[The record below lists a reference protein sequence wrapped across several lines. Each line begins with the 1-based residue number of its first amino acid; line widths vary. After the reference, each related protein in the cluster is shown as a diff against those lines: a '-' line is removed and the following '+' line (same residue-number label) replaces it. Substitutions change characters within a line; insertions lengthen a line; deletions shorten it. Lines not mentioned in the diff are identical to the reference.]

1 MYDIKIAIRPN
12 DTKANKEQGF
22 KATKTSTVQVD
33 SLDFMNDYPDRY
45 NLTYGYYGIDHF
57 VQTNPRYISTV
68 TFTIWGDTYNDALD
82 KVEEFKKK
90 YNSEYKPIRDLVEE
104 AAEEGNYDYYTIEMI
119 DTRQNLE
126 PITYR
131 RARVKDT
138 EFIYDLPEKS
148 DTYGTRN
155 NGWWGYDGENKF
167 TVFISPNEVDDF
179 VKNYGVEFSSKH
191 NSVLRDKYKDGIR
204 FF

>member
-45 NLTYGYYGIDHF
+45 NLTDGYYGIDHF
-57 VQTNPRYISTV
+57 VQTNPRYISSL

-104 AAEEGNYDYYTIEMI
+104 AAEEGNYEYYTIEMI

-131 RARVKDT
+131 RARVMDT
-138 EFIYDLPEKS
+138 EFIYDLDNRN
-148 DTYGTRN
+148 DTYRSFEGPS
-155 NGWWGYDGENKF
+155 WDYDGDNGF
-167 TVFISPNEVDDF
+167 TVFIGPNEVDDF
-179 VKNYGVEFSSKH
+179 VKNYGVEFSNKY
-191 NSVLRDKYKDGIR
+191 NSVIRDKYKDGR
-204 FF
+204 RCY